1 MYLQNPGRVE
11 SFGCLILIAAMLYVT
26 LEYVIRAKMAEEKAL
41 LELPGKRKSWRPT
54 ALSVLEMFEPL
65 EVMHFHA
72 E

>member
-1 MYLQNPGRVE
+1 M
-11 SFGCLILIAAMLYVT
+11 IAAMLYVT